1 MPVRATIGPGRA
13 KLTPRVSSAKTP
25 TAHHAPRL
33 LDRSLTGGMLT
44 SADVLH
50 LQRTVGNHAVAGL
63 LRREPLTIQRTIDQD
78 ARRWALDWLATR
90 TRTFVVKATEW
101 QLPKLNAV
109 IDGVLG
115 DRFDAAAVAPTREA
129 RAKFTTALAAA
140 LVGLGEA
147 ESGKLSA
154 RLTDGKAGLKE
165 LMLAL
170 EDRIAEDVPDLA
182 LATPDTTEAF
192 EKVKS
197 EIPDPFAVLP
207 AGGGF
212 FTFTKTMAEHMLRRH
227 HPDYLSGDPMQ
238 VQSYF
243 AKGTTIKQIKA
254 LLEGTVQT
262 QDLVVREWRKRR
274 AKLKGAALETAD
286 ATTLNL
292 RPQWDGKYWE
302 LTLTLGGRNPT
313 ESRGTVG
320 HFTPTL

>member
-1 MPVRATIGPGRA
+1 MPARASLGR
-13 KLTPRVSSAKTP
+13 TPKKPSPVVTSAKTP
-25 TAHHAPRL
+25 TPGHAARL
-33 LDRSLTGGMLT
+33 LERPLSDGMLT
-44 SADVLH
+44 SGNVLQ
-50 LQRTVGNHAVAGL
+50 LQRTVGSHAVSRL
-63 LRREPLTIQRTIDQD
+63 LLREPLTIQRTIDQD
-78 ARRWALDWLATR
+78 ARRWAMDWLSTR
-90 TRTFVVKATEW
+90 TRTFVAKATEW

-115 DRFDAAAVAPTREA
+115 DRYDAAALPPTREA

-140 LVGLGEA
+140 VVSLGEA

-154 RLTDGKAGLKE
+154 RLGDGKPGLKD
-165 LMLAL
+165 LMQAL
-170 EDRIAEDVPDLA
+170 EDHIADDIQDLS
-182 LATPDTTEAF
+182 LATVDTTAAF

-197 EIPDPFAVLP
+197 EIPEPFAVL
-207 AGGGF
+207 ATGGGS
-212 FTFTKTMAEHMLRRH
+212 FTFTKDMAGHMLRRH

-238 VQSYF
+238 VQSFF

-274 AKLKGAALETAD
+274 AKLKGAALNGAE

-292 RPQWDGKYWE
+292 RPEYDGKHWE
-302 LTLTLGGRNPT
+302 LTLSINSTNPT